1 MNKWQLAS
9 QRYQGK
15 LERGFWSHI
24 AGAVLLLGETVPVPR
39 RRPGVPPRPGPLQ
52 EVVPMERSGMRRGRA
67 WEGQEGQAAAEGEQS
82 LGLSEADRQVRGPG
96 RDLCPREEGREPGP
110 PGLRE
115 EGRRGLD
122 PRV

>member
-1 MNKWQLAS
+1 
-9 QRYQGK
+9 
-15 LERGFWSHI
+15 
-24 AGAVLLLGETVPVPR
+24 
-39 RRPGVPPRPGPLQ
+39 
-52 EVVPMERSGMRRGRA
+52 MERSGMRRGRA

-115 EGRRGLD
+115 EGRRGVIVSSNILSSAMAF
-122 PRV
+122 VQ